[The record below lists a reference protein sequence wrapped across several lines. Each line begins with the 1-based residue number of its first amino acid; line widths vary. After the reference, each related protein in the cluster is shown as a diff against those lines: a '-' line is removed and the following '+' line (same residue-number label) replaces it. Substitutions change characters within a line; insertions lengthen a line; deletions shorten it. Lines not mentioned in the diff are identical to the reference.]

1 MAGKVEVIGKGDV
14 VGKTE
19 AVGEGEKLW
28 KAEMVVKGDMIYAWA
43 SDPKLRKRGESGGA
57 ITALLKFALEE
68 GIVDAVLGVRRG
80 LDLYD
85 ARPVLITDPVEVEE
99 TAGSIHGGTL
109 LLSKLFGKYL
119 GGAEG
124 LKIATVM
131 KGCDVM
137 GTVEQAKR
145 GMVNID
151 NLLLIGLNCGG
162 SIAPSMM
169 RRMIWEVFDVDPRTV
184 EKETIHKG
192 RFHITVGG
200 EHRAVRI
207 PELEEGGYGRRE
219 NCKRC
224 KMKVPRGADL
234 ACGNWGVKEELVG
247 EATFVEVC
255 SERGRDLLER
265 ASAAGA
271 IGVGVPEGPCI
282 KARKRR
288 EDLIVNLSDEEEK
301 EDFAPLE
308 GSRDRMRFI
317 IEETARC
324 IKCYACIEVC
334 PALFNTTGPYMTA
347 FPGIVPPGLEFH
359 LTRYAH
365 VAESCINC
373 GQCEELC
380 PMDIPNSLIM
390 HAIAADL
397 QELYGY
403 RAGEDM
409 SRPKIALMKDP
420 QAHR

>member
-1 MAGKVEVIGKGDV
+1 
-14 VGKTE
+14 
-19 AVGEGEKLW
+19 
-28 KAEMVVKGDMIYAWA
+28 MIYAWA
-43 SDPKLRKRGESGGA
+43 SDPNLRKRGESGGA
-57 ITALLKFALEE
+57 ITALLKFALEA

-85 ARPVLITDPVEVEE
+85 ARPVLITDPQDVEE

-109 LLSKLFGKYL
+109 LMSKLFGKYL

-124 LKIATVM
+124 FKVAAVM

-137 GTVEQAKR
+137 GTIEQAKR
-145 GMVNID
+145 GMVDID

-169 RRMIWEVFDVDPRTV
+169 RRMICEVFDVDPRTV

-192 RFHITVGG
+192 KFHITVGG

-207 PELEEGGYGRRE
+207 KELEEGGYGRRD
-219 NCKRC
+219 NCRRC

-234 ACGNWGVKEELVG
+234 ACGNWGVREELVG

-255 SERGRDLLER
+255 SERGRDLVER
-265 ASAAGA
+265 ATAAGA

-288 EDLIVNLSDEEEK
+288 EDLIVNLSDEEQK
-301 EDFAPLE
+301 RDFALQE
-308 GSRDRMRFI
+308 GSRDRIKFI
-317 IEETARC
+317 VEETACC
-324 IKCYACIEVC
+324 IKCYACVEVC

-347 FPGIVPPGLEFH
+347 FPGIVPPGIEFH

-365 VAESCINC
+365 IADSCINC

-380 PMDIPNSLIM
+380 PMDIPNARIM
-390 HAIAADL
+390 HAIATDL

-403 RAGEDM
+403 KAGEDM
-409 SRPKIALMKDP
+409 SRPKISLMKDP
-420 QAHR
+420 KTALPSPSAEDLLQLGKG